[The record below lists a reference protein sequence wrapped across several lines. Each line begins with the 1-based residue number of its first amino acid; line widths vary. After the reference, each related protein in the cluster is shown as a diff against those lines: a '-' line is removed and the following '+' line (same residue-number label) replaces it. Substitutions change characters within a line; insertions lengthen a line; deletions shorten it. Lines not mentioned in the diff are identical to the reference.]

1 MPFFPFFFFS
11 KRNMITHRDPG
22 KGFVSGTEAEI
33 ARQICKTLP
42 RCDNL
47 QWKSCDTR
55 NGIEARWR
63 SLLDKTGRISSKGFS
78 ARLIRLYGIFDSHE
92 DPARSTEYTR
102 VSLSKDGIRVYV
114 CVCARNHEAKRE
126 RKPELKCIEREF
138 LQILSYRQSTR
149 YRLQHPET

>member
-1 MPFFPFFFFS
+1 MSSAWSILYTYYIIPKLHNSIEQHCFAILSIFFFF
-11 KRNMITHRDPG
+11 RNEIWSHTDPG

-102 VSLSKDGIRVYV
+102 VSLSKDGIRVCV
-114 CVCARNHEAKRE
+114 CVCVHG
-126 RKPELKCIEREF
+126 IT
-138 LQILSYRQSTR
+138 RQSVSES
-149 YRLQHPET
+149 PS